1 MKSKLFFASVLFL
14 WFLSSCKYFNSV
26 DPAEKNLELQKLE
39 IDIQR
44 KISEG
49 DKNGALYLLK
59 ELVHPS
65 PEQWIEKQKQT
76 DMDQFIN
83 GGNQYYT
90 YNEWWSKRREEFQK
104 QILAMETRSDR
115 ATIDTGILSTD
126 SLSTITEDT
135 SQTEEAVVAEPVQL
149 SANYLGLYVMQF
161 ANGSTKFY
169 KFFKDAS
176 GNTGVVYQD
185 NVAGNVRV
193 ENYVLRSF
201 NENSM
206 EVVLESKKNSGSFVN
221 VRFVADQESENG
233 FKLLDS
239 DGSSYSVV
247 GN

>member
-1 MKSKLFFASVLFL
+1 MKSKLLFASVLFL
-14 WFLSSCKYFNSV
+14 WFLSSCKYFNSA

-49 DKNGALYLLK
+49 DKNGAFDLLK

-65 PEQWIEKQKQT
+65 SEQWMEKQKQT
-76 DMDQFIN
+76 AMEQVIN

-90 YNEWWSKRREEFQK
+90 YNEWWSQRREEFQK
-104 QILAMETRSDR
+104 QILAMETTSDTS
-115 ATIDTGILSTD
+115 TIDTGTLSTD
-126 SLSTITEDT
+126 TNSAITEKT
-135 SQTEEAVVAEPVQL
+135 SQSEEAVVAEPVKI
-149 SANYLGLYVMQF
+149 SANYLGLYVLQF
-161 ANGSTKFY
+161 ANGNTKFY

-176 GNTGVVYQD
+176 GNIGVVYQD
-185 NVAGNVRV
+185 NVSGNVRV

-201 NENSM
+201 NESSKK
-206 EVVLESKKNSGSFVN
+206 VVLESKKNSGSFVN
-221 VRFVADQESENG
+221 VRFVTDQESENG